1 MNLNVNSVNHFIG
14 VLKTYNECLKMSE
27 SYFQNIRLQ
36 SKSDQCMWPIW
47 GYPNHYSD
55 QYVLATLSM
64 YSDMGNLTNIT
75 FNGGDI
81 DKYMY
86 IFINVL

>member
-1 MNLNVNSVNHFIG
+1 MWPFWGYQASYNKADWKDNKVKMNLNVNSVNHFIG

-47 GYPNHYSD
+47 GYQNHYSD
-55 QYVLATLSM
+55 QYV
-64 YSDMGNLTNIT
+64 
-75 FNGGDI
+75 
-81 DKYMY
+81 
-86 IFINVL
+86 